1 VNAKKLRPSYQ
12 PFEENSSLEK
22 EPGENVRKFGLLS
35 SSGLMALLVHSI
47 ETFPLLLWL

>member
-22 EPGENVRKFGLLS
+22 EPGENVRKFGFLS
-35 SSGLMALLVHSI
+35 IFWFNGIAGS
-47 ETFPLLLWL
+47 FD